1 MDALAEAP
9 LPSGETIA
17 RFRRELDDG
26 QTRLARLNDE
36 RERTIGALAER
47 RMELTELAAGPPVA
61 SPRAIAEA
69 RTARDGKW
77 RVLRATLF
85 NTDAALS
92 GSAMIDGVGA
102 FERYSVEADRL
113 ADRAAEDAERSVRQ
127 SVAERDC
134 ERLESRKTALEGK
147 IEAVRAQH
155 GEMLDAWCE
164 AWAAAGIA
172 PSTPEEMAA
181 WLPAATA
188 LLVRREQN
196 ESRRHD
202 LARMIMAEAR
212 MRPELERLADEIGLD
227 HRPETA
233 SMTLIG
239 QIEQRLRSLASG
251 WATIRDLEARIGDAR
266 IRVERDETAARIAE
280 ASHAAWSEAW
290 ASSVSSIGLP
300 ADVGIEVAEAVLEKW
315 AQVPAILAERDNRA
329 ARIAGMGRDIAD
341 FEERASR
348 IIEAA
353 APDLADVPA
362 DAAIKTLHTR
372 VTTAQAAKSRREELA
387 RRLSEA
393 ETALA
398 GARAAADETSRT
410 LATFGAKLPEIDPAD
425 ALSRL
430 RQRKQVEARL
440 VERRQQLLLQADG
453 MTEESLRDDLLAFD
467 PDHATA
473 AIQQLEEEKE
483 RLHREGQEIF
493 AARDREMRRR
503 DEIENGV
510 GAEGAAFD
518 LESANADIAA
528 SAREWAVP
536 KIGSLLV
543 GHVIE
548 QHRVSQRDPLMIRA
562 GDLFAGLTGG
572 TLAGISQAFDDAD
585 APRLIGQRSSGEP
598 LRIEEM
604 SEGTRDQ
611 LYLALR
617 LAYLEDYAGR
627 AGAAPFVGDDLFTTF
642 DDARTAH
649 GLKALAAIGNSIQP
663 ILFTHHRHVVE
674 IAHAELGPDADVL
687 ELG

>member
-1 MDALAEAP
+1 
-9 LPSGETIA
+9 
-17 RFRRELDDG
+17 
-26 QTRLARLNDE
+26 
-36 RERTIGALAER
+36 
-47 RMELTELAAGPPVA
+47 VA

-69 RTARDGKW
+69 RAARDGRW
-77 RVLRATLF
+77 QALRATLF
-85 NTDAALS
+85 GTDAALS
-92 GSAMIDGVGA
+92 GAALIDGVGA
-102 FERYSVEADRL
+102 FERHSADADRL
-113 ADRAAEDAERSVRQ
+113 ADRAAEDAERAVRQ
-127 SVAERDC
+127 SVAERERD
-134 ERLESRKTALEGK
+134 RLESRKTVLEDE
-147 IEAVRAQH
+147 IAAERARQ
-155 GEMLDAWCE
+155 GETLDAWGD

-181 WLPAATA
+181 WLPAVAV
-188 LLVRREQN
+188 LLGRREQN
-196 ESRRHD
+196 EGRRRD
-202 LARMIMAEAR
+202 LAGTITAESR
-212 MRPELERLADEIGLD
+212 IRPELERLADEIGLA

-233 SMTLIG
+233 SMALIG

-266 IRVERDETAARIAE
+266 IRVERDETTARIAE
-280 ASHAAWSEAW
+280 ASHAAWAEAW
-290 ASSVSSIGLP
+290 ASAISSIGLP
-300 ADVGIEVAEAVLEKW
+300 VDAGIDVAEAVLEKW

-329 ARIAGMGRDIAD
+329 ARVSGMSRDIAD

-353 APDLADVPA
+353 APGLADVPA
-362 DAAIKTLHTR
+362 DAAIKTLHRR
-372 VTTAQAAKSRREELA
+372 VTTAQAAQSRREELA

-398 GARAAADETSRT
+398 DARAAADETSRT
-410 LATFGAKLPEIDPAD
+410 LATFGAKLPAIDLAD

-430 RQRKQVEARL
+430 RQRKQVEMRL
-440 VERRQQLLLQADG
+440 AERRQQLLLQADG
-453 MTEESLRDDLLAFD
+453 MTEESLRDDLAAFD
-467 PDHATA
+467 PDRASA
-473 AIQQLEEEKE
+473 AMQQLEQEKE
-483 RLHREGQEIF
+483 GLHREGQEVF

-528 SAREWAVP
+528 SAREWAVL

-543 GHVIE
+543 GHIIE
-548 QHRVSQRDPLMIRA
+548 QHRASQRDPLMIRA

-572 TLAGISQAFDDAD
+572 TFAGISQAFDDAD
-585 APRLIGQRSSGEP
+585 VPRLIGQRSSGEL

-627 AGAAPFVGDDLFTTF
+627 AEAAPFVGDDLFTTF

-649 GLKALAAIGNSIQP
+649 GLKALAAIGDSIQP